1 MRIALL
7 IGQLAIGGAELAM
20 RDIAAGLAARGHE
33 VRLFTLFDRADGHA
47 LLPAGAAFNLQPL
60 NGVKARSPLRVLWQL
75 ACAVLRLRAAL
86 RRERI
91 DVLYSALNIANLIA
105 LAARIGL
112 RRRTALAW
120 SFHAAGTEQ
129 AWEDRFA
136 IRACA
141 RLSGGVDAVIAVSD
155 ATRDYLVR
163 KGLPAARCSV
173 VPNGTDTLH
182 LRPDI
187 ALRAAQRGRWGM
199 ADDAFVLGVVARV
212 VPVKAPERLLAA
224 LALACAQ
231 LPALRAVWVGGGAA
245 DYVAA
250 LVDRARELG
259 IADRVRF
266 AGPSLDLASAYN
278 AFDAFALL
286 SHSEGF
292 GKAVAEAMAVALPCV
307 VDRRA
312 GAETLGDAGVVVDGD
327 DPAAIARVLAALARD
342 PDERARLGAAAR
354 SRVQALFSLARTLD
368 ATETLLQRLA
378 DARAQRR

>member
-47 LLPAGAAFNLQPL
+47 LLPAGAAFTMQPL

-187 ALRAAQRGRWGM
+187 ALRAAQRGRWGL

-245 DYVAA
+245 GYVAG